1 MTPCAGGNGGQFKDQ
16 TIQCLLIVTDDYTM
30 HTAQKSQYLFAYK
43 YVVCINGPGVMS
55 LHVSEVPGI
64 EKTLVVVVREVLCS
78 GEIIGQT
85 NSA

>member
-1 MTPCAGGNGGQFKDQ
+1 MS
-16 TIQCLLIVTDDYTM
+16 TDCHRWLHNAYWQNSK
-30 HTAQKSQYLFAYK
+30 HLFAYK